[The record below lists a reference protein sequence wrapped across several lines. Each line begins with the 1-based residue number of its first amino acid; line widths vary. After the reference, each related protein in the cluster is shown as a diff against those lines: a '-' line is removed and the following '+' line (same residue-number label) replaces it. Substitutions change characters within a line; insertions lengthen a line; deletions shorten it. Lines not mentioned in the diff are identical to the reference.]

1 MVFLAE
7 KTFVDRVRN
16 NIERQIV
23 DNLVISAQALT
34 KNILAP
40 SGQTLNILRGIN
52 LFVNSGEAVAILGP
66 SGSGKSTLL
75 GILAGLD
82 TFSDGTVSLFG
93 QDLNSLDEDQKSLLR
108 LGKIGFV
115 FQSFQLMPG
124 MSALENVILP
134 MKLAGKSDF
143 NEKAKKI
150 LTDVGLESRLDHLP
164 QQLSGGE
171 QQRVA
176 IARAFACTPR
186 ILFADEPT
194 GNLDDENSAQI
205 ENLLFQL
212 KSQFNTSLVV
222 VTHEN
227 RLANRC
233 DRILR
238 MQGGILS

>member
-1 MVFLAE
+1 MVFSAE

-16 NIERQIV
+16 NRERQRV

>member
-1 MVFLAE
+1 MDN
-7 KTFVDRVRN
+7 FV
-16 NIERQIV
+16 IV
-23 DNLVISAQALT
+23 AQALT
-34 KNILAP
+34 KNVQAP
-40 SGQTLNILRGIN
+40 DGRSLSILRGID
-52 LFVNSGEAVAILGP
+52 LHVNRGEAVAILGP

-82 TFSDGTVSLFG
+82 NFSGGKVTLLG
-93 QDLNSLDEDQKSLLR
+93 KNLGSLDEDQKSVLR
-108 LGKIGFV
+108 LGRVGFI

-124 MSALENVILP
+124 MSALENVNLP
-134 MKLAGKSDF
+134 IKLAGEK
-143 NEKAKKI
+143 NAIQKAKKI
-150 LTDVGLESRLDHLP
+150 LLDVGLESRMDHLP

-176 IARAFACTPR
+176 IARAFACTPK

-194 GNLDDENSAQI
+194 GNLDDENSLQI

-212 KSQFNTSLVV
+212 KNQFNTSLVV

-233 DRILR
+233 DRILK
-238 MQGGILS
+238 MHGGILT

>member
-1 MVFLAE
+1 MVFSAE

-16 NIERQIV
+16 NRERQRV

-164 QQLSGGE
+164 QQLS
-171 QQRVA
+171 
-176 IARAFACTPR
+176 
-186 ILFADEPT
+186 
-194 GNLDDENSAQI
+194 
-205 ENLLFQL
+205 
-212 KSQFNTSLVV
+212 
-222 VTHEN
+222 
-227 RLANRC
+227 
-233 DRILR
+233 
-238 MQGGILS
+238 